1 MRLLIVAVALMI
13 AGSALAVEKSNFQLK
28 NAAGLVEIC
37 SVPADDPLYINAREF
52 CSGYLVGA
60 FQYYDA
66 TEPPSNRF
74 VCAPN
79 PRPSRTAV
87 MQRFVDWAKERP
99 QYMNDRP
106 VDALFRFLA
115 EAYSCK
121 N

>member
-1 MRLLIVAVALMI
+1 MRLVIAAIGLMI
-13 AGSALAVEKSNFQLK
+13 MGSALAVEKSNFQLK

-37 SVPADDPLYINAREF
+37 SVPVDDPLYVNAKEF
-52 CSGYLVGA
+52 CHGYLVGA
-60 FQYYDA
+60 FHYYDA

-79 PRPSRTAV
+79 PRPSRAEV
-87 MQRFVDWAKERP
+87 MQRFVAWASEHP

-115 EAYSCK
+115 ETYPCK

>member
-1 MRLLIVAVALMI
+1 MRLLIIAVALMI
-13 AGSALAVEKSNFQLK
+13 SGSALALEKSNFQLK

-87 MQRFVDWAKERP
+87 MQRFVAWASKHP

-115 EAYSCK
+115 QAYPCK

>member
-1 MRLLIVAVALMI
+1 MRLLIAAFAFVI

-37 SVPADDPLYINAREF
+37 SVPAEDPLYVNAKEF
-52 CSGYLVGA
+52 CHGYLVGA

-79 PRPSRTAV
+79 PRPSRTEV
-87 MQRFVDWAKERP
+87 MQRFVGWAAEHP
-99 QYMNDRP
+99 QYMQDRP
-106 VDALFRFLA
+106 IDALFRFLA
-115 EAYSCK
+115 EAYPCK

>member
-1 MRLLIVAVALMI
+1 MRLLIVAVALMA
-13 AGSALAVEKSNFQLK
+13 AGSALAVEKRDFQLN

-52 CSGYLVGA
+52 CHGYLVGA
-60 FQYYDA
+60 FHYYDA

-79 PRPSRTAV
+79 PRPSRTEV
-87 MQRFVDWAKERP
+87 MQGFVAWASQHP
-99 QYMNDRP
+99 QYMSNRP

-115 EAYSCK
+115 EAYPCK

>member
-1 MRLLIVAVALMI
+1 MRLLIAAAAVMI
-13 AGSALAVEKSNFQLK
+13 AGSAFAVENRDFQLN

-37 SVPADDPLYINAREF
+37 SVPAEDPLYINAREF
-52 CSGYLVGA
+52 CHGYLVGA

-79 PRPSRTAV
+79 PRPSRAEV
-87 MQRFVDWAKERP
+87 MQRFVQWAKDHP
-99 QYMNDRP
+99 QYMADRP
-106 VDALFRFLA
+106 VDTLFRHLA
-115 EAYSCK
+115 ESYPCK